1 MGSINPQSITI
12 RLPSKYSSSP
22 AAPESSSFTHPPLE
36 WLHRTW
42 AVTHSTL
49 SMWRSARNVRITY
62 KPIPSTSNG
71 GGPVQMDDLV
81 EYESGSAPKPG
92 DAKFPAARGIVKAIG
107 GVDSAANNNAD
118 DGGDTSSWNW
128 RGRGWLLWLIGSHW
142 EILGWGEREIPG
154 SAEKERWAVTW
165 FEATLFTKEGVDIYS
180 DQREGGSPELVEEI
194 LGELKGLKGAD
205 ELVRI
210 CEDMKPVEIS
220 LPWAEK

>member
-62 KPIPSTSNG
+62 KPIPSSN

-81 EYESGSAPKPG
+81 EYESCSAPKPG
-92 DAKFPAARGIVKAIG
+92 DAKFPARGIVKAIG
-107 GVDSAANNNAD
+107 GVDTAAAANAGD
-118 DGGDTSSWNW
+118 GDTSSWNW

-142 EILGWGEREIPG
+142 EILGWGEREISG
-154 SAEKERWAVTW
+154 GEKERWVVTW

-180 DQREGGSPELVEEI
+180 DRREAGSPELVEEI
-194 LGELKGLKGAD
+194 LGELKGLKGAE

-210 CEDMKPVEIS
+210 CEDMKAVEIS

>member
-1 MGSINPQSITI
+1 MQNQAGSHITI
-12 RLPSKYSSSP
+12 RLPSKYSSSA

-71 GGPVQMDDLV
+71 GPARIDDLV
-81 EYESGSAPKPG
+81 EYESCSAPTPG
-92 DAKFPAARGIVKAIG
+92 DPKFPARGIVKAIG
-107 GVDSAANNNAD
+107 GVDTAASTD
-118 DGGDTSSWNW
+118 DGDTSSWNW
-128 RGRGWLLWLIGSHW
+128 RGRGLLWLIGSHW
-142 EILGWGEREIPG
+142 EILGWGERDIPG
-154 SAEKERWAVTW
+154 SEGEKERWVVTW

-180 DQREGGSPELVEEI
+180 DRREGGSPELVEEI
-194 LGELKGLKGAD
+194 LGELKGLKGAE
-205 ELVRI
+205 ELVGI
-210 CEDMKPVEIS
+210 CEDMKAVEIS